1 MKRCL
6 SACVAVRRCAG
17 SCCNSSS
24 RSSHAAGGA
33 RSLASAI
40 RLRTNSSE
48 RILRAAS
55 SISSRSTP
63 VAPSPATTARSRVPK
78 STARRS
84 RFSST
89 RFSPV
94 SCRTAIQT
102 PVNGL
107 RAGVES
113 GGQGLNPSEH
123 TSLKKMAPTD
133 HMSAAWP
140 YRSLRGCC
148 PSGCGCGNV
157 SGALCSSVPAMLMEP
172 PPGEGRA
179 STQGPSERPKSISL
193 SDDSGSAEPKQK
205 LSGFRSRWARPCAW
219 QHSTPRSTCRN
230 TTAASSGARQPP
242 LSSRRCSS
250 EPPRQYSSTM

>member
-94 SCRTAIQT
+94 S
-102 PVNGL
+102 
-107 RAGVES
+107 
-113 GGQGLNPSEH
+113 
-123 TSLKKMAPTD
+123 SLKKMAPTD